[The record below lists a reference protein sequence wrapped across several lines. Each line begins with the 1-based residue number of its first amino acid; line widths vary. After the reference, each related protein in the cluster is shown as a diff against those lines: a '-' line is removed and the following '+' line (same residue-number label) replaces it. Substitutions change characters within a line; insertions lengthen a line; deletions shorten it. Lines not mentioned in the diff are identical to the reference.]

1 MSKVVDLL
9 ILYFKRF
16 FGCFFERPHSHNLN
30 DSANTQATTHIYS
43 RGYNST
49 RSHTNS
55 LIHSVS
61 PSTNIFR
68 AQAPGTDIRMVGRG
82 RASDVDP
89 DLGELDAQFL
99 AAFLPPIF
107 ILIRDTHRVYIIL
120 KKLNKILKIQFI
132 VCSYVFCLYLYIFIQ
147 ILNQLA
153 LLSYVT
159 AMVND
164 PSSLSFL
171 CSDTGITTVL

>member
-1 MSKVVDLL
+1 
-9 ILYFKRF
+9 
-16 FGCFFERPHSHNLN
+16 
-30 DSANTQATTHIYS
+30 
-43 RGYNST
+43 
-49 RSHTNS
+49 
-55 LIHSVS
+55 
-61 PSTNIFR
+61 
-68 AQAPGTDIRMVGRG
+68 MVGRG